1 MFKYLDYE
9 MKPHVN
15 LSESTIQEQKLKS
28 DLRVKNPK
36 KTNLEGI
43 CGPQNVHKMH
53 SNPLI

>member
-1 MFKYLDYE
+1 